1 LHLLGADPEEAIE
14 VKALD
19 PLGRCILHKVLPA
32 GTSTLEWTN
41 EAKTNPAAHGF
52 YTIVWTQGLRTRTQR
67 LIVPIR

>member
-1 LHLLGADPEEAIE
+1 
-14 VKALD
+14 
-19 PLGRCILHKVLPA
+19 LPA